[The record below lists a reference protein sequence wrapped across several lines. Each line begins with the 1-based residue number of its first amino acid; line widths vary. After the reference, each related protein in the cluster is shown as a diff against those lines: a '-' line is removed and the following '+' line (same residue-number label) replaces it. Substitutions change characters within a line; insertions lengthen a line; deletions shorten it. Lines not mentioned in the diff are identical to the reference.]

1 MIKRALLLTLLASAM
16 FGAGHIAGRQGE
28 RDRAVWAVTMAQAE
42 AAEYKLAAVE
52 IGKECGPKR
61 GWFKR

>member
-1 MIKRALLLTLLASAM
+1 MKRALLLALLAVAM
-16 FGAGHIAGRQGE
+16 FGAGHFSGRQGE
-28 RDRAVWAVTMAQAE
+28 RDKAVWAVTMAQAE

-52 IGKECGPKR
+52 IAKECAPKR

>member
-1 MIKRALLLTLLASAM
+1 MKRALLLVLLSVAM
-16 FGAGHIAGRQGE
+16 FGAGHLAGRQGE
-28 RDRAVWAVTMAQAE
+28 RDKAVWAVTMAQAE

-52 IGKECGPKR
+52 IGKECAPKR

>member
-1 MIKRALLLTLLASAM
+1 MKRALLAAMIFGLGLAAGAM
-16 FGAGHIAGRQGE
+16 WQRQN
-28 RDRAVWAVTMAQAE
+28 ALWAVTMAQAE